1 MKKIMLILFL
11 FLSFYL
17 CYIIYNLTEDTGLYC
32 LVLGDSTADN
42 SYLSIE
48 ENITTYNNYYI
59 DKDYRIIDLLNTI
72 KYNKEKNINDKQ
84 ISIHQL
90 LKKSDIIVL
99 SIGMNDIYYK
109 LNDNT
114 KNIYTYINNMIN
126 NMEEL
131 LKEINRYNYQKV
143 IVLNYY
149 NTTNKYNDIFTYL
162 NYKLEKITKEANF
175 EYIDLEKYI
184 GNNQNLLEKTDN
196 FYLNDQGYKEINQLI
211 VEKIKNSWYNIT
223 RIYYYDLF

>member
-211 VEKIKNSWYNIT
+211 VEKIKNS
-223 RIYYYDLF
+223 